1 MDKFI
6 IVDIETSGFD
16 VGDGIKELAAIV
28 IEDNV
33 IKDKLHIG
41 IVVHENLIKFGYGQG
56 YEDISENQECISMFK
71 EFLNKYDYPIV
82 AHHANFERKFL
93 SHYGW
98 IDEDCVMYD
107 SIRAIKYENPY
118 LFSYALNYLMSFY
131 NLGRDQSHTAFG
143 DVMDLYEILNI
154 VRPKTWIPLGASIRK
169 KKKYSKPIDFN
180 EIDIEII
187 GDGFKD
193 KNIVF
198 TGKGP
203 YERKYLSVM
212 AIKQGATVQKGVNKH
227 TDILVVGE
235 GAGQKLQKA
244 IDKGIE
250 ILEIEDFIDRVSE
263 EDFLQVKNT
272 VNSVSST
279 TSKFKVKRNALLD
292 ILDGNPLNGKLISL
306 IPMRYK
312 LADKIGKVIEELG
325 GSYITSLRQKE
336 TDLLIYEEYGE
347 DFITVSKAKS
357 KNIKCLSL
365 SEFNRL
371 ILEKQFNSL

>member
-6 IVDIETSGFD
+6 IVDIETGGFD
-16 VGDGIKELAAIV
+16 VEDGIKELAAIV
-28 IEDNV
+28 VEDNI

-41 IVVHENLIKFGYGQG
+41 IVEDENLINLGYGQG
-56 YEDISENQECISMFK
+56 YQDISENKECIATFK

-82 AHHANFERKFL
+82 AHYANFDRKFL
-93 SHYGW
+93 LYYEW
-98 IDEDCVMYD
+98 IDEDYEMYD

-118 LFSYALNYLMSFY
+118 LFSYALNYLISFY
-131 NLGRDQSHTAFG
+131 ELGRDQSHTAFG

-154 VRPKTWIPLGASIRK
+154 VNPKTWIPLGASVRK
-169 KKKYSKPIDFN
+169 KRMNSKPIDVN
-180 EIDIEII
+180 EIDVEVI
-187 GDGFKD
+187 GEEFKD

-212 AIKQGATVQKGVNKH
+212 AIKQGAIIQKGVNKQ

-244 IDKGIE
+244 MEKGIE
-250 ILEIEDFIDRVSE
+250 ILEIEDFMDRVSHE
-263 EDFLQVKNT
+263 NILQIKNT
-272 VNSVSST
+272 ISNVSNSI
-279 TSKFKVKRNALLD
+279 VKSHP
-292 ILDGNPLNGKLISL
+292 ILDLIEDYSLSGKLISL
-306 IPMRYK
+306 VPMRHK
-312 LADKIGKVIEELG
+312 LADKIGTIIEELG

-336 TDLLIYEEYGE
+336 TDLLVYEEYGE
-347 DFITVSKAKS
+347 DFVTVSKAKN

-371 ILEKQFNSL
+371 ILEKQFDNL